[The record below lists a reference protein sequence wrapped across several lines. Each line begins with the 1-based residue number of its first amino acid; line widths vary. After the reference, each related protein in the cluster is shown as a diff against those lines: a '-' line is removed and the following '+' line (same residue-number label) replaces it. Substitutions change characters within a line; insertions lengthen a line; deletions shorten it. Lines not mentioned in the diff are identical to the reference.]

1 MQFYFQAEAGPD
13 MKTIKEMLLKKRED
27 LVLEIARRSKASTE
41 SAVQDIGDILDSVSE
56 ERTRELDLILTDREK
71 RKLSQIDDALD
82 RIEENTY
89 GLCEECGI
97 KIPKARLKVLPFA
110 KYCVECQEKNE
121 REEKYT
127 REESEDGIR
136 KVPVA
141 DVEE

>member
-1 MQFYFQAEAGPD
+1 

-41 SAVQDIGDILDSVSE
+41 SAAQDIGDILDSVSE

-71 RKLSQIDDALD
+71 RKLAQIDDAID
-82 RIEENTY
+82 RIEENLY
-89 GLCEECGI
+89 GLCEECGV

-110 KYCVECQEKNE
+110 KYCVECQEKTE

-136 KVPVA
+136 KVPAA

>member
-1 MQFYFQAEAGPD
+1 
-13 MKTIKEMLLKKRED
+13 MKAIKEMLQKRRGE
-27 LVLEIARRSKASTE
+27 LVLEIGRRSKASTE

-71 RKLSQIDDALD
+71 RKLAQIDDAID

-110 KYCVECQEKNE
+110 KFCVECQEKNE

-136 KVPVA
+136 KVPVP

>member
-1 MQFYFQAEAGPD
+1 MFLAEAGHD
-13 MKTIKEMLLKKRED
+13 VKIIKEMVRKKRED
-27 LVLEIARRSKASTE
+27 PVLEIARRSRANAE
-41 SAVQDIGDILDSVSE
+41 SAAQDIGDIIDSVFE

-71 RKLSQIDDALD
+71 RKLAQIDDAID
-82 RIEENTY
+82 RIEENNY
-89 GLCEECGI
+89 GLCEECGV

-136 KVPVA
+136 KVPAA